1 MRTVREAAGFTERR
15 THSHQSAAALMRGT
29 LSGAA
34 PLYRRTELC
43 AGHGSQL
50 RPASAAYPSQDV
62 MRNEVGS
69 VTGEGERAE
78 GRKSY

>member
-1 MRTVREAAGFTERR
+1 
-15 THSHQSAAALMRGT
+15 MRGT

-34 PLYRRTELC
+34 PLYRGTELC

-50 RPASAAYPSQDV
+50 YPASATHPSQDV

-69 VTGEGERAE
+69 VTGEGEGAE
-78 GRKSY
+78 GSKSY